1 MLGKKIKVK
10 LSELNHVPYERMHA
24 DRYDKDSE
32 RWKEL
37 KESLEC
43 GYKPEQYTDGYIKTN
58 RKGRVL
64 DGNHRVYI
72 LKGIYGDDTEI
83 TVYRM
88 NIFFL
93 YFIYPLMFLIS
104 IPMNI
109 LKAFN
114 ISVTIKGKVYTIWD
128 MLCNL
133 VTKPIVL
140 LMYMDMW
147 SRSKIIRVKKIISFN
162 KNNPYKHHE
171 K

>member
-1 MLGKKIKVK
+1 
-10 LSELNHVPYERMHA
+10 
-24 DRYDKDSE
+24 
-32 RWKEL
+32 
-37 KESLEC
+37 
-43 GYKPEQYTDGYIKTN
+43 
-58 RKGRVL
+58 
-64 DGNHRVYI
+64 
-72 LKGIYGDDTEI
+72 
-83 TVYRM
+83 
-88 NIFFL
+88 
-93 YFIYPLMFLIS
+93 MFLIS

-114 ISVTIKGKVYTIWD
+114 ISVKIKGKVYTIWD
-128 MLCNL
+128 MLYNL

>member
-10 LSELNHVPYERMHA
+10 LSELNHVPYERMHV

-32 RWKEL
+32 RWKVL

-43 GYKPEQYTDGYIKTN
+43 GY
-58 RKGRVL
+58 
-64 DGNHRVYI
+64 
-72 LKGIYGDDTEI
+72 DTEI

-114 ISVTIKGKVYTIWD
+114 ISVKIKGKVYTIWD

-140 LMYMDMW
+140 LMYMDRW
-147 SRSKIIRVKKIISFN
+147 SRSRITLVKKIISFN